1 MQRYSALSLFL
12 QAIRKHRDW
21 APAWRNP
28 EPRKQ
33 YDAVIIGAGGH
44 GLATAWYLA
53 SKHGMRNIAVLE
65 RNHLG
70 SGNSGRNTQICRS
83 NYFHP
88 EASAFYEHSLQLYE
102 TLGLDLNFN
111 IMFGQQG
118 LLTLYHDRDEE
129 DLNQRWMNAM
139 ALNGIETQLLDR
151 EQVRRKVPLLQLD
164 GRYPVVGGFLQDRA
178 GISRHDAVVWGYAR
192 AASRA
197 GVDIVQN
204 CEVTGFVQSDSHI
217 NAVETTRGRISASQF
232 IMCVAGNSSQ
242 LAARAGFRLPLRSI
256 ALQAMVTEPVKPVL
270 DCIVSSNL
278 IHFYIS
284 QSDRGELVIGGAS
297 DYYNSYAQRG
307 ALPATLDNAA
317 ATVEMF
323 PCLARMKVMRQW
335 AGVCDIAPDASPIM
349 GPSPIENLHL
359 STGWGTG
366 GFKAIPAGGDC
377 LAWSVAN
384 GKLHPLIEPF
394 TLARFDSGALVDEAA
409 AAGVAH

>member
-1 MQRYSALSLFL
+1 
-12 QAIRKHRDW
+12 
-21 APAWRNP
+21 
-28 EPRKQ
+28 
-33 YDAVIIGAGGH
+33 
-44 GLATAWYLA
+44 
-53 SKHGMRNIAVLE
+53 MRNIAVLE

-297 DYYNSYAQRG
+297 DYYNSSAQRG

-384 GKLHPLIEPF
+384 SKLHPLIEPF